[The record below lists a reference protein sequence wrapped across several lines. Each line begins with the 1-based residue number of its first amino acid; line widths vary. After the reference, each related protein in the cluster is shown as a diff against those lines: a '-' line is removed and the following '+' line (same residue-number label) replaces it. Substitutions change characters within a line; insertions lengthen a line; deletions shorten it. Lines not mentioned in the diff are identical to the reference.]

1 MKLFLTILI
10 INTFTLISYSQ
21 ENKVLGVWVV
31 IFEGEKA
38 PNLDC
43 DSCPKWEFKKD
54 HTLTFTRYNGKQ
66 ETTTWKIDK
75 NGVLHFGKTL
85 TGFLGTHY
93 NKMSKTPVK
102 LIFNNSGEYKELQFN
117 DEGKIIPIK
126 LRRR

>member
-1 MKLFLTILI
+1 MKLFFTILL
-10 INTFTLISYSQ
+10 INAFTFISYYQ
-21 ENKVLGVWVV
+21 EDKILGVWKP

-38 PNLDC
+38 QNLDC

-54 HTLTFTRYNGKQ
+54 HTLTFTRYSGKQ

-75 NGVLHFGKTL
+75 NGILHFGKTL

-102 LIFNNSGEYKELQFN
+102 LIFSKNGQYDEIRFN
-117 DEGKIIPIK
+117 DKGKIIPMI
-126 LRRR
+126 LRRK